1 MVSPWQPIPAPS
13 RSIPVP
19 ALEPDGIAYAMNA
32 PTHKKPQ
39 AKACTIDAGSAGA
52 GAAGADVV
60 VKCRRPFPLVHT
72 KIRRKL
78 PALENMM
85 SKPNLT
91 PKKLLAVAA
100 AAVSGFA
107 PAEMLVPAAGNPA
120 VRTAPAKQDRAAL
133 PVQQSARAAY
143 GIRMVGGGFD
153 PRLFANAYSA
163 PWLAPRYNQRKAR
176 RDARRVNRK
185 VAR

>member
-1 MVSPWQPIPAPS
+1 
-13 RSIPVP
+13 
-19 ALEPDGIAYAMNA
+19 
-32 PTHKKPQ
+32 
-39 AKACTIDAGSAGA
+39 
-52 GAAGADVV
+52 
-60 VKCRRPFPLVHT
+60 
-72 KIRRKL
+72 
-78 PALENMM
+78 M

-91 PKKLLAVAA
+91 PKKLLAVAS
-100 AAVSGFA
+100 AAVAGFA

-163 PWLAPRYNQRKAR
+163 PWLAPRYNRRKAR
-176 RDARRVNRK
+176 RNARRVNRK

>member
-100 AAVSGFA
+100 AAVA
-107 PAEMLVPAAGNPA
+107 
-120 VRTAPAKQDRAAL
+120 
-133 PVQQSARAAY
+133 
-143 GIRMVGGGFD
+143 GFD

-176 RDARRVNRK
+176 RNARRVNRK